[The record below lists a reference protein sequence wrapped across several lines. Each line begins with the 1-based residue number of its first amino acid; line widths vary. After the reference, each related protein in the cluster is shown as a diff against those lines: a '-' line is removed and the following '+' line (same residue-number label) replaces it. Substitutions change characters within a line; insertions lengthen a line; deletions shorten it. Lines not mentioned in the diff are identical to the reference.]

1 MIDKQQVGF
10 AVVGSLMS
18 ILFFL
23 IVNFLTSPSEIWFI
37 YPAFVLLFWPLSL
50 ASVRKGY
57 YRLYSLLGSLL
68 VIVFLLTINYMES
81 PEFPWF
87 VYAIFPFVWWPV
99 TIYSGSKA
107 KTLTFAIISG
117 ISVTIY
123 YAILNAVMSPE
134 YPWAIYPAFAVIWW
148 PLALYYVRKKQYY
161 PFSISASALMIA
173 FFITVNM
180 VSSPDA
186 IWAIYP
192 IFAILWWPLSMYYF
206 GVKRIKS

>member
-1 MIDKQQVGF
+1 MIDRQQVGF
-10 AVVGSLMS
+10 AAVGSLMS
-18 ILFFL
+18 ILFFML
-23 IVNFLTSPSEIWFI
+23 VNFLTSPSEIWFI

-81 PEFPWF
+81 SDYPWF
-87 VYAIFPFVWWPV
+87 VYALFPVIWWPI
-99 TIYSGSKA
+99 TMYSRSKA
-107 KTLTFAIISG
+107 KTLPFGIISS
-117 ISVTIY
+117 ISAILY
-123 YAILNAVMSPE
+123 YSILNAAMSPD

-161 PFSISASALMIA
+161 SFSISASSLMIA
-173 FFITVNM
+173 FFITVNV
-180 VSSPDA
+180 VSSPDT

-192 IFAILWWPLSMYYF
+192 IFAVLWWPLSIYYF
-206 GVKRIKS
+206 QVKRIKN